1 MLNALAS
8 YGTVLAWCG
17 LKVMMNG
24 YASREGACMRELIA
38 SADFPADDGDQTLR
52 LANESS
58 SLAHRPAVSFTGEK
72 PTARQFNPISRER
85 MKLCQSALLA
95 FLHDCRGQD
104 FVEYALMA
112 GFVAAMAAA
121 VDPTVFNSVRTLWT
135 PVISVMT
142 ASGSQS

>member
-1 MLNALAS
+1 MLNALTS

-17 LKVMMNG
+17 LKVMMNR
-24 YASREGACMRELIA
+24 YASREGMHELIA
-38 SADFPADDGDQTLR
+38 SIDFAAADGDQTLR

-58 SLAHRPAVSFTGEK
+58 SLAHRPDASFAGEK
-72 PTARQFNPISRER
+72 PTARRFGQISRECR
-85 MKLCQSALLA
+85 KLYWKALQA
-95 FLHDCRGQD
+95 FLYDCSGQD

-121 VDPTVFNSVRTLWT
+121 VDPTVFNSVRTLWN
-135 PVISVMT
+135 PILSVMT

>member
-24 YASREGACMRELIA
+24 YASRERASLRELIA
-38 SADFPADDGDQTLR
+38 SPDLPVADGDHTLR
-52 LANESS
+52 PANESS
-58 SLAHRPAVSFTGEK
+58 SLAHRPEASFAGEN
-72 PTARQFNPISRER
+72 PTAPQFDQISKER
-85 MKLCQSALLA
+85 MKLYRAALLA
-95 FLHDCRGQD
+95 FLYDCKGQD

-121 VDPTVFNSVRTLWT
+121 VDPTVFNSVRTLWS

-142 ASGSQS
+142 AAGSQS

>member
-24 YASREGACMRELIA
+24 YASRAGMHELIA
-38 SADFPADDGDQTLR
+38 SADFPAADGDHTLR
-52 LANESS
+52 VADESS
-58 SLAHRPAVSFTGEK
+58 SLTPDASYTGEK
-72 PTARQFNPISRER
+72 RTARRFDQIARKH
-85 MKLCQSALLA
+85 MKLCRTALLA
-95 FLHDCRGQD
+95 LLRDCNGQD
-104 FVEYALMA
+104 FLEYALMA

>member
-1 MLNALAS
+1 MLNALTS

-24 YASREGACMRELIA
+24 YASREGASMRELIA
-38 SADFPADDGDQTLR
+38 SADFLTADGDRTLG
-52 LANESS
+52 LATESS
-58 SLAHRPAVSFTGEK
+58 SLAHGPGPSFAGEK
-72 PTARQFNPISRER
+72 PTARQFNRISRER
-85 MKLCQSALLA
+85 MKLLRIALLA
-95 FLHDCRGQD
+95 FLHDCKGQD

-121 VDPTVFNSVRTLWT
+121 VDPTVFNSVRTLWN

>member
-24 YASREGACMRELIA
+24 YASRGRASMRELA
-38 SADFPADDGDQTLR
+38 SADFPAADGDHALR

-58 SLAHRPAVSFTGEK
+58 SLAHRPDASFTSEK
-72 PTARQFNPISRER
+72 PTSRQFNQISRER
-85 MKLCQSALLA
+85 MKSFRTALLA
-95 FLHDCRGQD
+95 FLYDCKGQD

-121 VDPTVFNSVRTLWT
+121 VDPTVFNSVRTLWG
-135 PVISVMT
+135 PVTSVMT
-142 ASGSQS
+142 AAGSQS

>member
-24 YASREGACMRELIA
+24 YASREGIMHEP
-38 SADFPADDGDQTLR
+38 ADFPAADGDQTLR

-58 SLAHRPAVSFTGEK
+58 SLAHRPGASFTGEK

-85 MKLCQSALLA
+85 MKLCRSALLA
-95 FLHDCRGQD
+95 FLHDCEGQD

-121 VDPTVFNSVRTLWT
+121 VDPTVFNSVRTLWS
-135 PVISVMT
+135 PVVSVMT

>member
-24 YASREGACMRELIA
+24 YASRAGMHELIA
-38 SADFPADDGDQTLR
+38 SADFPAADGDRTLR
-52 LANESS
+52 LADESS
-58 SLAHRPAVSFTGEK
+58 SLTPDASFTGEK
-72 PTARQFNPISRER
+72 RTTRQFDQIARKH
-85 MKLCQSALLA
+85 MKLCRTALLA
-95 FLHDCRGQD
+95 FLRDCNGQD
-104 FVEYALMA
+104 FLEYALMA

>member
-24 YASREGACMRELIA
+24 YASREGASMRELIA
-38 SADFPADDGDQTLR
+38 SADSPAADGDRTLGR
-52 LANESS
+52 
-58 SLAHRPAVSFTGEK
+58 
-72 PTARQFNPISRER
+72 ISRKH
-85 MKLCQSALLA
+85 MKSCRSALLA
-95 FLHDCRGQD
+95 FLHDCNGQD
-104 FVEYALMA
+104 FIEYALMA

>member
-8 YGTVLAWCG
+8 YGTVLVWCG

-24 YASREGACMRELIA
+24 YASRAGASLRELIA
-38 SADFPADDGDQTLR
+38 SADVAAADGEHTFR

-58 SLAHRPAVSFTGEK
+58 GLVQRPDSAPTGEK
-72 PTARQFNPISRER
+72 PTGRQFDSMER
-85 MKLCQSALLA
+85 RKLCRTALLA
-95 FLHDCRGQD
+95 FLNDCRGQD
-104 FVEYALMA
+104 FLEYALMA

-121 VDPTVFNSVRTLWT
+121 VDPTVFGSVRTLWQ
-135 PVISVMT
+135 PILSVMT